1 MIRKVRKE
9 DTSAITA
16 IYNHYIAHTT
26 ITFELE
32 PVSEEEMWTR
42 IQHISEKYPY
52 FVLQRQGNFYS
63 SLDVRNHFFPSGY
76 CYVHGWKE
84 KAAYNQSAETTIY
97 LAPSHTGKGIGK
109 ELMLHLI
116 EECRRYGL
124 HALIACITEGN
135 EASYALHEKLGFEK
149 VSYFREVGRKF
160 GKWLGIVD
168 YELIL

>member
-1 MIRKVRKE
+1 MRRKGRLL
-9 DTSAITA
+9 ATA
-16 IYNHYIAHTT
+16 TCTDGKKRLLTT
-26 ITFELE
+26 
-32 PVSEEEMWTR
+32 
-42 IQHISEKYPY
+42 
-52 FVLQRQGNFYS
+52 
-63 SLDVRNHFFPSGY
+63 
-76 CYVHGWKE
+76 
-84 KAAYNQSAETTIY
+84 
-97 LAPSHTGKGIGK
+97 K

>member
-1 MIRKVRKE
+1 MFLSIGMLKQKYFLTDIFILSAEKQPIKLSWRKIE
-9 DTSAITA
+9 CLLQT
-16 IYNHYIAHTT
+16 
-26 ITFELE
+26 
-32 PVSEEEMWTR
+32 
-42 IQHISEKYPY
+42 ISEKYPY
-52 FVLQRQGNFYS
+52 FVYETEGQIA
-63 SLDVRNHFFPSGY
+63 GY

>member
-9 DTSAITA
+9 DTPAITA
-16 IYNHYIAHTT
+16 IYNHYIDHTT

-52 FVLQRQGNFYS
+52 FVYETEGQIA
-63 SLDVRNHFFPSGY
+63 GY
-76 CYVHGWKE
+76 CYVHGWKD
-84 KAAYNQSAETTIY
+84 KAAYSQSAETTIY

-116 EECRRYGL
+116 EECSRYGL

>member
-42 IQHISEKYPY
+42 IQHINEKYPY
-52 FVLQRQGNFYS
+52 FVYETEGQIA
-63 SLDVRNHFFPSGY
+63 GY

-116 EECRRYGL
+116 EECRRYEL
-124 HALIACITEGN
+124 HTLIACITEGN

>member
-9 DTSAITA
+9 DTPAITA

-52 FVLQRQGNFYS
+52 FVYETEGQIA
-63 SLDVRNHFFPSGY
+63 GY
-76 CYVHGWKE
+76 CYVHGWKD
-84 KAAYNQSAETTIY
+84 
-97 LAPSHTGKGIGK
+97 TGKGIGK